1 MRTCHLRRYCGALA
15 TLMLSTAAMAAG
27 TMDGKK
33 EILTFTDVTQGF
45 TPAIESTGMSF
56 MPGVGFIDY
65 DNDSWIDIYAV
76 NGLGQPNMLYRN
88 NGNGTYSDV
97 AAKAGVAN
105 TGFTTG
111 IAVGDLNNDGFDDM
125 YVANMS
131 TFGNGVN
138 FPDGPDAI
146 YINKGD
152 GTFLELGAAAGIS
165 EDGFTTSVGFLDYD
179 SDGDLD
185 IVVGR
190 FIDMDIFDID
200 ANRTNPTVRSHLY
213 RNNGNLTFTDVT
225 EEANMGSDFLTW
237 AVASFDYD
245 NDGDMDVFLGHE
257 QGPIGVFKNNGNGTF
272 TDVTASSG
280 DLTAYGAWMGLAVGD
295 YNNDGLQDIY
305 ASNIS
310 DLWVT
315 RDQTLPP
322 IVVPPPETWDN
333 PWPTLFRNNGDGTFT
348 DVGEEAGVKV
358 PFEFS
363 WGTFFTDFNNDG
375 WQDIYMS
382 QNLALVGVVG
392 TAPTGA
398 GPGRLFINQRN
409 GKFKEMVESAGAM
422 NTGPSGMWLDGRGTA
437 KADINKDG
445 RMDFYVANTPITDPT
460 SPTGSQPGTGKPHL
474 FENRSK
480 NGNNWLQLRLI
491 GKGNSN
497 RNAVGAKVEVNSR
510 GNGSPTR
517 QVATVIGGGSVYS
530 ASERT
535 LHFGLGKQH
544 KVDVK
549 LTWPDGTVEFFPKM
563 VANKRL
569 TLVQGCPL
577 RLSESTIER
586 LARKGFSADVLC
598 KPTQR

>member
-1 MRTCHLRRYCGALA
+1 MTASA
-15 TLMLSTAAMAAG
+15 TN
-27 TMDGKK
+27 DGKK
-33 EILTFTDVTQGF
+33 ETLTFTDVTQGF
-45 TPAIESTGMSF
+45 SPSIEATGMSF

-65 DNDSWIDIYAV
+65 DNDSWIDIFAA
-76 NGLGQPNMLYRN
+76 NGLGQPDMLYRN
-88 NGNGTYSDV
+88 NGNGTYTNV
-97 AAKAGVAN
+97 AAAAGVAN

-111 IAVGDLNNDGFDDM
+111 IAVGDLNNDGFDDL

-138 FPDGPDAI
+138 FPDGPDVI
-146 YINKGD
+146 YANKGD
-152 GTFLELGAAAGIS
+152 GSFRQLGAESGIS
-165 EDGFTTSVGFLDYD
+165 EDGFTTSVAFLDYD
-179 SDGDLD
+179 GDGDLD

-213 RNNGNLTFTDVT
+213 RNNGDLTFTDVT
-225 EEANMGSDFLTW
+225 EQANMGSDFLTW
-237 AVASFDYD
+237 AVATFDYD
-245 NDGDMDVFLGHE
+245 NDGDVDVFLGHE
-257 QGPIGVFKNNGNGTF
+257 QGPITVFKNNGNGTF
-272 TDVTASSG
+272 TDVTETAG

-348 DVGEEAGVKV
+348 DVGDEAGVKV

-375 WQDIYMS
+375 WQDIYMT
-382 QNLALVGVVG
+382 QNLALVGVIG
-392 TAPTGA
+392 DAPNGA
-398 GPGRLFINQRN
+398 GPGRMFINQRN
-409 GKFKEMVESAGAM
+409 GKFKEVIESAGAM
-422 NTGPSGMWLDGRGTA
+422 NTGPGGMWLDGRGAA

-445 RMDFYVANTPITDPT
+445 LMDFYVVNTPITDPS

-474 FENRSK
+474 FENRSR
-480 NGNNWLQLRLI
+480 NTNNWLQLRLI

-497 RNAVGAKVEVNSR
+497 RNAIGAKIEVQNRS
-510 GNGSPTR
+510 GHGGPAR
-517 QVATVIGGGSVYS
+517 QVATVSGGGSVYS
-530 ASERT
+530 TSERT
-535 LHFGLGKQH
+535 VHFGLGKQS
-544 KVDVK
+544 KVDIK
-549 LTWPDGTVEFFPKM
+549 LTWPDGKVQQFQKVGVNE
-563 VANKRL
+563 RL

-577 RLSESTIER
+577 KIPESIVER
-586 LARKGFSADVLC
+586 LAKRGLPADAAC
-598 KPTQR
+598 NFIKR